1 MLRKTRIAIALI
13 MLSLIT
19 FYFIDFAGIAPHKL
33 KFLSFS
39 LK

>member
-19 FYFIDFAGIAPHKL
+19 FYFIDFGGIAPHIN
-33 KFLSFS
+33 
-39 LK
+39 

>member
-19 FYFIDFAGIAPHKL
+19 FYFIDFAGIAPHN
-33 KFLSFS
+33 
-39 LK
+39 